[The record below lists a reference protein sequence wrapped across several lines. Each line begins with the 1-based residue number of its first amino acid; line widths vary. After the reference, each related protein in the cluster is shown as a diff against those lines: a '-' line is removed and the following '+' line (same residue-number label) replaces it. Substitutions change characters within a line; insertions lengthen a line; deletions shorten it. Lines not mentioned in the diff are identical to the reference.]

1 MYDHSA
7 EIEQIPYE
15 ESSDD
20 LVSSNDSD
28 DQTTKVRLNKFLADS
43 GVCSRRSADKLI
55 AEGKVLVNGKK
66 VFELGIKV
74 SPKDRITVDGKP
86 LKQETQKIY
95 LIFNKPKGV
104 LTTLSDPENRPTIAD
119 YINHIEH
126 RVFPVGRLDW
136 DSEGLILLTND
147 GEWANQIMH
156 PSREV
161 SKTYLVKLDGKPSDT
176 DFQKLRKGVS
186 IPGGKVK
193 ALHIERIKRKEGS
206 KQYDWIKIVITEGK
220 NRQIRYMFEKI
231 GMDVLKLQRIG
242 IGRLKLGNLDKGEFS
257 FLSEQ
262 DKRKVF
268 QSDKPESSNMSRVR
282 KTLSQKRQA
291 PSATKAS
298 KRKFKEIFK

>member
-1 MYDHSA
+1 MHDDSA
-7 EIEQIPYE
+7 E
-15 ESSDD
+15 
-20 LVSSNDSD
+20 NDQNSTPKSH
-28 DQTTKVRLNKFLADS
+28 DQDARVRLNKFLADS
-43 GVCSRRSADKLI
+43 GICSRRNADKLI

-95 LIFNKPKGV
+95 LMFHKPKGV

-119 YINHIEH
+119 YVSQIEH

-147 GEWANQIMH
+147 GDWANKIMH
-156 PSREV
+156 PSSEV
-161 SKTYLVKLDGKPSDT
+161 SKTYLVKLDGKPT
-176 DFQKLRKGVS
+176 DVDFIKLRKGVS

-193 ALHIERIKRKEGS
+193 ALHVERIKRKEGS
-206 KQYDWIKIVITEGK
+206 KQYDWIKIVINEGK

-242 IGRLKLGNLDKGEFS
+242 IGRLKLGNLERGDIH

-262 DKRKVF
+262 DRRKVF
-268 QSDKPESSNMSRVR
+268 QSERPEASNMSRVK

-291 PSATKAS
+291 PSSDKKS